1 MFSISVYSYKFSYLY
16 IVSILSFFSI
26 CSYNASSNFSI
37 SFVNFKILVFYSV
50 FSDFKRVQQGPPP
63 SCKVYLELY
72 ENFDGVRLLL
82 LYDGYFLGLLDFIYY
97 NYVNYNSI
105 IYLNIINKSFIIELY
120 LELL

>member
-1 MFSISVYSYKFSYLY
+1 
-16 IVSILSFFSI
+16 
-26 CSYNASSNFSI
+26 
-37 SFVNFKILVFYSV
+37 
-50 FSDFKRVQQGPPP
+50 VQQGPPP